1 MATGVATIRLAR
13 SGDRAAAN
21 FTDKSPLRKEKI
33 LQKIIA
39 RFVRE
44 DQGAAG
50 VEYGLLVALIAAVI
64 VGVVATL
71 GTKVK
76 TGFTSVCNALPG
88 AAC

>member
-1 MATGVATIRLAR
+1 VATIRLAR
-13 SGDRAAAN
+13 SGDRFAAN

-64 VGVVATL
+64 VTVVGAL
-71 GTKVK
+71 GTQVQKGFQKVC
-76 TGFTSVCNALPG
+76 TALNG
-88 AAC
+88 NAACAQ

>member
-13 SGDRAAAN
+13 SGDRVAAN